1 MQTVLSPEELAFV
14 AEDARVWIVP
24 TMPMDTLELL
34 SGPAGPLVPQ
44 VPAQVP
50 LWLAVYLAKRNRCT
64 MKPPDWL
71 SKKPLEVSGPCEGTG
86 AGSPPCKESAN

>member
-14 AEDARVWIVP
+14 AEEARVWIVP
-24 TMPMDTLELL
+24 TMPMETLQLL
-34 SGPAGPLVPQ
+34 SGAAGPLVPQ

-64 MKPPDWL
+64 MKPPEWL
-71 SKKPLEVSGPCEGTG
+71 NKRSLEVRRGRE
-86 AGSPPCKESAN
+86 KRQEES